1 MNVNALLAG
10 TLDSLLPTADSVYK
24 GAATEYIVFNYTE
37 LPADF
42 ADDDAAH
49 YRYLVEVELNTPIE
63 KNTRAYRQEIT
74 RRLVAAGFTRP
85 IVTPNTDKN
94 GQRYI
99 FECEIAGGV
108 DDG

>member
-1 MNVNALLAG
+1 MNVNALLVD

-49 YRYLVEVELNTPIE
+49 YRYLVQVHLYAPLE
-63 KNTRAYRQEIT
+63 KNTRTYRREIS
-74 RRLVAAGFTRP
+74 RRLSCAGAITSASA
-85 IVTPNTDKN
+85 T
-94 GQRYI
+94 QHYA

>member
-1 MNVNALLAG
+1 MNVNALLVG

-49 YRYLVEVELNTPIE
+49 S
-63 KNTRAYRQEIT
+63 
-74 RRLVAAGFTRP
+74 RR
-85 IVTPNTDKN
+85 
-94 GQRYI
+94 
-99 FECEIAGGV
+99 
-108 DDG
+108 